1 MTTARML
8 KTLLLAAALFT
19 AGTSAAGNTITIAA
33 EDGKP
38 VAQFTLGDSNCVLK
52 DDQIHCTPT
61 GK

>member
-1 MTTARML
+1 MTIARML
-8 KTLLLAAALFT
+8 KTLLLAAALF
-19 AGTSAAGNTITIAA
+19 AGGANAAGNAITIAA

-52 DDQIHCTPT
+52 DDQILCTPT